1 MMTIVEVLSISNIV
15 ELVSLVWMEV
25 TMACL
30 AALVWFTVSGIV
42 VSPKPKHSKKMKSN
56 EGEEQGKKF
65 SQSPVEKLAPLQLA
79 AKALRDGK
87 LCDAIVLLQELP
99 ETLTGY
105 VPANIAPRLLM
116 AVARA
121 SNFDEALAEL
131 KVFEGKIES
140 RAFEAVILEA
150 VKNQDMATCRQLQ
163 TLSAAMLIPKSART
177 LEALAHVH
185 ASDIDSLRILVVEAE
200 VPLAKG
206 FAAVVLEAC
215 AALHDIDL
223 ALDVFEKVAEVDAA
237 ALRAVTEKASKVV
250 AGDPTAHKAAKPSS
264 SGDASQAGASRE
276 YGSKIKACGQDWDVQ
291 GVWALWGEMKS
302 NDVHPSSITLGC
314 MVEALVVNGC
324 TVDAWQLVQQTW
336 NDQSSKALVNTV
348 IYSTILKGFSNA
360 KDIERVMAIYEEMRV
375 LGVQPNTITYN
386 TILNAFAQGSAM
398 DRAPALL
405 EDMKM
410 AMPPVEP
417 DIVTYSTI
425 VKGYCNSGSL
435 DRALEIL
442 REMKASGK
450 YEADEL
456 MYNSLLDGCAKEHR
470 PDDALKLLDDMK
482 KSGVTPSNYTLSML
496 VKLMGRCR
504 RLNQAFTLV
513 EDIRREYGLKVNI
526 QVYTCLIQACF
537 NNRQASKAVALH
549 EQIIKEGLLPDE
561 MTYTVLMK
569 GCLQAGLND
578 RAAQYKVLQAETC
591 KSQAKGKG
599 KGSSRSSGTPPWQK
613 RG

>member
-1 MMTIVEVLSISNIV
+1 MSIAEILSVSNIV
-15 ELVSLVWMEV
+15 ELLSLVWMEV

-42 VSPKPKHSKKMKSN
+42 VSPKPKRSKKLEN
-56 EGEEQGKKF
+56 HGAEEQNKR
-65 SQSPVEKLAPLQLA
+65 SLRLPVEKMTPLQVA
-79 AKALRDGK
+79 AKALREGR
-87 LCDAIVLLQELP
+87 LGDAIAQLQELP
-99 ETLTGY
+99 ETIAGS

-121 SNFDEALAEL
+121 PNFDEAMVEL

-150 VKNQDMATCRQLQ
+150 VKNQDMETCRQLQ
-163 TLSAAMLIPKSART
+163 TLSDAMLIPKSART

-185 ASDIDSLRILVVEAE
+185 ASDIASLRILVVEAQA
-200 VPLAKG
+200 PLAKG

-223 ALDVFEKVAEVDAA
+223 ALDVFEKVAEADAA
-237 ALRAVTEKASKVV
+237 ALRSVTEKASTAV
-250 AGDPTAHKAAKPSS
+250 AGGSAAHKAPRTASS
-264 SGDASQAGASRE
+264 ADALQAGASRE
-276 YGSKIKACGQDWDVQ
+276 YGSKIKACGQAWDVQ

-302 NDVHPSSITLGC
+302 NNVQPTSITLGC

-324 TVDAWQLVQQTW
+324 TVDAWHLVQQTW
-336 NDQSSKALVNTV
+336 SDESSKALVNTV

-360 KDIERVMAIYEEMRV
+360 KDVERVMAIYEEMRR

-398 DRAPALL
+398 NRAPALL

-417 DIVTYSTI
+417 DIVTYSTL
-425 VKGYCNSGSL
+425 VKGFCNSGSL
-435 DRALEIL
+435 DRALQIL
-442 REMKASGK
+442 TEMKARGK

-470 PDDALKLLDDMK
+470 PDDALKLLGDMK

-496 VKLMGRCR
+496 VKLMGRCK

-513 EDIRREYGLKVNI
+513 EEIRQEYGLKVNI

-537 NNRQASKAVALH
+537 NNRQAGKAVILH

-578 RAAQYKVLQAETC
+578 QASQYKALQAETC

-613 RG
+613 RA

>member
-1 MMTIVEVLSISNIV
+1 MMPIAEVLSVSNIV

-30 AALVWFTVSGIV
+30 AALVWFTVSGVV
-42 VSPKPKHSKKMKSN
+42 VSPKSKRSKKL
-56 EGEEQGKKF
+56 ERHGAQEQGER
-65 SQSPVEKLAPLQLA
+65 SLPLPVEKMTPLQLA
-79 AKALRDGK
+79 AKALREGRV
-87 LCDAIVLLQELP
+87 CDAIVLLQELP
-99 ETLTGY
+99 ETLAGY

-121 SNFDEALAEL
+121 PNFNEAMVEL

-140 RAFEAVILEA
+140 RSLEA
-150 VKNQDMATCRQLQ
+150 VVLEAEKNQDMATCRQLQ
-163 TLSAAMLIPKSART
+163 TLSNALLIPKSART
-177 LEALAHVH
+177 MEALAHVH
-185 ASDIDSLRILVVEAE
+185 ALDIASLRILVVEAE
-200 VPLAKG
+200 APLSKG

-223 ALDVFEKVAEVDAA
+223 ALDVFEKVADADAA

-250 AGDPTAHKAAKPSS
+250 AGDSAACKASKPASS
-264 SGDASQAGASRE
+264 ADASQGGASRE
-276 YGSKIKACGQDWDVQ
+276 YGSKIKACGQAWDVQ
-291 GVWALWGEMKS
+291 GVWDFWGAMKT
-302 NDVHPSSITLGC
+302 NNVHPTSITLGC

-324 TVDAWQLVQQTW
+324 TVDAWQLVRQI
-336 NDQSSKALVNTV
+336 SSDESSQDLVNTV
-348 IYSTILKGFSNA
+348 IYSTLLKGFSNA
-360 KDIERVMAIYEEMRV
+360 KDVEKVMDLYEEMRG

-386 TILNAFAQGSAM
+386 TILNAFAQGGAM
-398 DRAPALL
+398 DRVPALL

-410 AMPPVEP
+410 AMPPVQP

-425 VKGYCNSGSL
+425 VKGFCNSGSL
-435 DRALEIL
+435 DRGLQIL
-442 REMKASGK
+442 KEMKASGK

-456 MYNSLLDGCAKEHR
+456 IYNSLLDGCAREHR
-470 PDDALKLLDDMK
+470 PDDALKLLGDMK

-496 VKLMGRCR
+496 VKLMGRCK

-513 EDIRREYGLKVNI
+513 EDIRQEYGLKVNI

-578 RAAQYKVLQAETC
+578 RVAQFKALQAETC

-599 KGSSRSSGTPPWQK
+599 KGSSRSSGTAPWRK
-613 RG
+613 RD

>member
-1 MMTIVEVLSISNIV
+1 MTIVEVLSISNIV
-15 ELVSLVWMEV
+15 ELLSLVWMEV

-42 VSPKPKHSKKMKSN
+42 VSPKPKRTKKIESHGAED
-56 EGEEQGKKF
+56 EGKG
-65 SQSPVEKLAPLQLA
+65 SLRLPVERMTPLQLA
-79 AKALRDGK
+79 AKALRDGN
-87 LCDAIVLLQELP
+87 LCDAITLLQELP

-121 SNFDEALAEL
+121 PNFDEAMVEM

-150 VKNQDMATCRQLQ
+150 VKNQDVATCRQLQ

-177 LEALAHVH
+177 LEALAHVN
-185 ASDIDSLRILVVEAE
+185 ASDIASLRILVSEAE
-200 VPLAKG
+200 APLPKG

-237 ALRAVTEKASKVV
+237 ALRAVTEKASNAV
-250 AGDPTAHKAAKPSS
+250 AGNPAAHKNAKPASS
-264 SGDASQAGASRE
+264 ADASLASRE
-276 YGSKIKACGQDWDVQ
+276 YGSKIKACGQAWDVQ
-291 GVWALWGEMKS
+291 GVWVLWGEMKT
-302 NDVHPSSITLGC
+302 NNVLPTSITLGC

-324 TVDAWQLVQQTW
+324 TVDAWQLVKQIW
-336 NDQSSKALVNTV
+336 SDESSTALVNTV

-360 KDIERVMAIYEEMRV
+360 RDVERVMAIYEEMRG

-425 VKGYCNSGSL
+425 VKGFCNSGSL
-435 DRALEIL
+435 DRALQIL
-442 REMKASGK
+442 SEMKASGK
-450 YEADEL
+450 FEADEL

-470 PDDALKLLDDMK
+470 PDDALKLLADMK

-504 RLNQAFTLV
+504 RLSQAFTLV
-513 EDIRREYGLKVNI
+513 EDIKQEYGLKVNI